1 MCFGICLQVQSFR
14 NVVGKMESAF
24 MWPGLNKALY
34 CGAGEV
40 AALPKTQWS
49 SQLSMAGKL
58 LYREQGGRGADSSP
72 KSRRKCKFGVNWKD
86 WSMSNYKVKPWSW
99 EFGCCCALVILGWC
113 SFLKIC
119 ARYLSPW
126 GLKMTHLCSLEDC
139 RGHRVTA
146 AAVREPSTL
155 QENRKCFGGPIYCSR
170 ATVLSNS
177 SHICIS
183 TLHNRELTTSQ
194 C

>member
-1 MCFGICLQVQSFR
+1 MCFGICLQVQSFH

-40 AALPKTQWS
+40 AALPKTKWS

-58 LYREQGGRGADSSP
+58 LHRERGGVGADSPP
-72 KSRRKCKFGVNWKD
+72 KSRKKCKFGVNWKD
-86 WSMSNYKVKPWSW
+86 WSISNYKVKLWSW

-126 GLKMTHLCSLEDC
+126 GLKMTHLWSVAWRTAEGTGLLQPQWGSLQHSVAKRIES
-139 RGHRVTA
+139 A
-146 AAVREPSTL
+146 S
-155 QENRKCFGGPIYCSR
+155 
-170 ATVLSNS
+170 VLKGYS
-177 SHICIS
+177 II
-183 TLHNRELTTSQ
+183 
-194 C
+194 